1 MEEIRLNKYLSEQ
14 GVCSRR
20 EADRL
25 IEAGKVTIDGRKA
38 EMGEK
43 VTGQE
48 TIICDGKPVGK
59 AAGGKKVKSVLLVVN
74 KPRGIV
80 CTTSDK
86 DRAPNVVDLIKYPAR
101 VYPVGR
107 LDKDSEGLLLMT
119 NQGELANEIMHA
131 GNFHEKEYLVTV
143 DQPFNAAFLKKMRE
157 GVELKELG
165 VTTRPCKVEAA
176 GAKTFRIILTQGLNR
191 QIRRMCRALDYHVM
205 NLKRVRIMNLQLG
218 TLKRGEYRELTEKE
232 LGDLMR
238 MVEGSTNLPAREA
251 AKLGKIVDPAK
262 RERKPG
268 SSGHQGKPGGRK
280 PSDKNNEG
288 KPFEK
293 KTGTGKIW
301 RNVRQDGEIKPEKKA
316 PASPESWK
324 PGAPERKEHKIWTT
338 RSRG

>member
-43 VTGQE
+43 VNGRE
-48 TIICDGKPVGK
+48 VIICDGKPVGK
-59 AAGGKKVKSVLLVVN
+59 AAGAKKAKPVLLVVN

-86 DRAPNVVDLIKYPAR
+86 DRAPNVVDLLQYPVR
-101 VYPVGR
+101 VYPIGR

-119 NQGELANEIMHA
+119 NQGDLANEIMHA

-165 VTTRPCKVEAA
+165 VTTRPCQVEAA

-191 QIRRMCRALDYHVM
+191 QIRRMCGELGYRVVT
-205 NLKRVRIMNLQLG
+205 LKRVRIMNIHLG
-218 TLKRGEYRELTEKE
+218 KLNTGDFRRVTPKE
-232 LGDLMR
+232 LEELEWQLEQAR
-238 MVEGSTNLPAREA
+238 EEREA
-251 AKLGKIVDPAK
+251 AEL
-262 RERKPG
+262 
-268 SSGHQGKPGGRK
+268 S
-280 PSDKNNEG
+280 N
-288 KPFEK
+288 
-293 KTGTGKIW
+293 
-301 RNVRQDGEIKPEKKA
+301 GEEA
-316 PASPESWK
+316 
-324 PGAPERKEHKIWTT
+324 
-338 RSRG
+338 

>member
-14 GVCSRR
+14 GICSRR

-38 EMGEK
+38 QMGEK

-48 TIICDGKPVGK
+48 VIVCDGKPAGK
-59 AAGGKKVKSVLLVVN
+59 AAGGKKVKPVLLVVN
-74 KPRGIV
+74 KPRGVV

-86 DRAPNVVDLIKYPAR
+86 DRAVNVVDLIQYPAR

-165 VTTRPCKVEAA
+165 VTTRPCQVEAT
-176 GAKTFRIILTQGLNR
+176 GMKSFKIILTQGLNR
-191 QIRRMCRALDYHVM
+191 QIRRMCAELGYRVVT
-205 NLKRVRIMNLQLG
+205 LKRIRIMNIH
-218 TLKRGEYRELTEKE
+218 
-232 LGDLMR
+232 
-238 MVEGSTNLPAREA
+238 
-251 AKLGKIVDPAK
+251 LGKLNTGDFSRVTPQEMEELEWQLEQARLE
-262 RERKPG
+262 REELLE
-268 SSGHQGKPGGRK
+268 GG
-280 PSDKNNEG
+280 DE
-288 KPFEK
+288 
-293 KTGTGKIW
+293 
-301 RNVRQDGEIKPEKKA
+301 
-316 PASPESWK
+316 
-324 PGAPERKEHKIWTT
+324 
-338 RSRG
+338 

>member
-14 GVCSRR
+14 GICSRR

-38 EMGEK
+38 QMGEK

-48 TIICDGKPVGK
+48 VIVCDGKSVGK
-59 AAGGKKVKSVLLVVN
+59 AAGGKKVKPVLLVVN
-74 KPRGIV
+74 KPRGVV

-86 DRAPNVVDLIKYPAR
+86 DRAVNVVDLIQYPAR

-165 VTTRPCKVEAA
+165 VTTRPCQVEAT
-176 GAKTFRIILTQGLNR
+176 GMKSFKIILTQGLNR
-191 QIRRMCRALDYHVM
+191 QIRRMCAELGYRVVT
-205 NLKRVRIMNLQLG
+205 LKRIRIMNIH
-218 TLKRGEYRELTEKE
+218 
-232 LGDLMR
+232 
-238 MVEGSTNLPAREA
+238 
-251 AKLGKIVDPAK
+251 LGKLNTGDFRRVTPQEMEELEWQLEQARLE
-262 RERKPG
+262 REELLE
-268 SSGHQGKPGGRK
+268 GG
-280 PSDKNNEG
+280 DE
-288 KPFEK
+288 
-293 KTGTGKIW
+293 
-301 RNVRQDGEIKPEKKA
+301 
-316 PASPESWK
+316 
-324 PGAPERKEHKIWTT
+324 
-338 RSRG
+338 